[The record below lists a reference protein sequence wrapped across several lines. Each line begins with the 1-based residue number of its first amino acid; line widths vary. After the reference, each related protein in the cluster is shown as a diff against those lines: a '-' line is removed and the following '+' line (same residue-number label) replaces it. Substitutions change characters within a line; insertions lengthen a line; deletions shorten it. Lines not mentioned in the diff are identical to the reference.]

1 MKKLDLH
8 RTRHE
13 DAASKV
19 IRFIEEGWGSGD
31 EIEIITGNSQK
42 MKDIVTEVIDE
53 YKLPYMIG
61 RKFDLNNKGYVVV
74 WLD

>member
-13 DAASKV
+13 DAGAKV

-31 EIEIITGNSQK
+31 EVEIITGNSQR
-42 MKDIVTEVIDE
+42 MREIVSGIIDE

-61 RKFDLNNKGYVVV
+61 RKFDLNNKGYIVV